1 LGSPQDKPS
10 AMVDAEQNFVYK
22 SLMNLQ
28 IKFLRTYD
36 KVPKPTTLR
45 GDWDA
50 YLLGRDQLWKK
61 YLA

>member
-1 LGSPQDKPS
+1 
-10 AMVDAEQNFVYK
+10 MVDAEQIFVYK

>member
-1 LGSPQDKPS
+1 MPS
-10 AMVDAEQNFVYK
+10 TRVDSKLFFVHK
-22 SLMNLQ
+22 SLMSLQ
-28 IKFLRTYD
+28 IKFWRTYD

-50 YLLGRDQLWKK
+50 YLLERDQSWKK